1 VSTEIDRAAK
11 RAAVDADHA
20 VFWHINKARKSLSAR
35 RVKTHPKIA
44 AVSDAIRPLLD
55 SGEKVLVFSH
65 HRATAS
71 ELLSALER
79 CLKAE
84 SVSRTG
90 PPEKV
95 WRAAWKSLL
104 PDEDSLVTPIIDWL
118 CTPGLFAT
126 RRFDE
131 LIARDMIC
139 FRFNA
144 DAPER
149 CTRKLILRH
158 CP

>member
-71 ELLSALER
+71 ELLSALE
-79 CLKAE
+79 
-84 SVSRTG
+84 
-90 PPEKV
+90 
-95 WRAAWKSLL
+95 
-104 PDEDSLVTPIIDWL
+104 
-118 CTPGLFAT
+118 
-126 RRFDE
+126 
-131 LIARDMIC
+131 
-139 FRFNA
+139 
-144 DAPER
+144 
-149 CTRKLILRH
+149 
-158 CP
+158 